1 MSCNSDEGPLSVER
15 EAELP
20 GTPEEVW
27 EELPGVI
34 DDGSHVRVDDE
45 CEPGR
50 RWTFFWTPAEGEDA
64 PSYVEIEL
72 DANGD
77 GTVIRIRETRLDG
90 AELSRA
96 VLYARTLV

>member
-1 MSCNSDEGPLSVER
+1 MSCNDDEGALSVER
-15 EAELP
+15 DAELP
-20 GTPEEVW
+20 GSPDEVW
-27 EELPGVI
+27 EELPDII

-45 CEPGR
+45 CEPPR
-50 RWTFFWTPAEGEDA
+50 RWTFYWAPVEGDDA

-77 GTVIRIRETRLDG
+77 DTHIHIRETRLDG

-96 VLYARTLV
+96 VLNARAFA